1 MKGNEKT
8 MIDTLVKR
16 LSAARNTI
24 MLGAVAA
31 VGMAGCVQVT
41 APDKPIEI
49 ALNINI
55 RQLVVYQLDSDAKAL
70 IEQNTEIF

>member
-16 LSAARNTI
+16 LSAARNPI

-31 VGMAGCVQVT
+31 VGLAGCVQVT